1 MGDLRERGREDGTEK
16 REKGGGNKTKFKPIK
31 SIVMAINEITSAP

>member
-1 MGDLRERGREDGTEK
+1 MGDQREREGGWDGKKGE
-16 REKGGGNKTKFKPIK
+16 GGGNKTKFKPIK